1 MTELERK
8 RLEWEAFRLEP
19 KTNPLVYGHPEMYGE
34 VLLENTLCFFLADPY
49 EIRGSG
55 MILPK
60 ARRET
65 VFDLTRDEWNSTFE
79 LLLEV
84 KTLLDRNLEPDGYN
98 IGWNV
103 GPVGGGHVPQAHLH
117 VIPRFAD
124 EPFAGRG
131 IRWWFKRAE
140 NARVVNARVIA
151 DPRI

>member
-1 MTELERK
+1 MTDLERK

-19 KTNPLVYGHPEMYGE
+19 KTIPLIYGHPEMYGE
-34 VLLENTLCFFLADPY
+34 ILLENALCFFLADSS
-49 EIRGSG
+49 EIPGSG

-60 ARRET
+60 ERRET
-65 VFDLTRDEWNSTFE
+65 VFDLTRDEWSATFD

-84 KTLLDRNLEPDGYN
+84 KTYLESTIKAQGYN

-117 VIPRFAD
+117 VIPRFED

-131 IRWWFKRAE
+131 IRWWFKQPE
-140 NARVVNARVIA
+140 NARVQ
-151 DPRI
+151 